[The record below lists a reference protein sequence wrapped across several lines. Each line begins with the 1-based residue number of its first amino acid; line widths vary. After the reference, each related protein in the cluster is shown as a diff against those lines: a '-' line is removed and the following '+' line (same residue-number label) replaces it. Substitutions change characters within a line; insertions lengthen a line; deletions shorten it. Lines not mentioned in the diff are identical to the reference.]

1 MRKLKSSF
9 GDTTINVVRH
19 VILKNFWEY
28 YVTDRDCGN
37 VDLVEALVIGFE
49 TEIGDVYLP
58 EIRPYII
65 SETRDLNEVM
75 PAPNWE
81 WIDEPKERK

>member
-37 VDLVEALVIGFE
+37 VDLSS
-49 TEIGDVYLP
+49 
-58 EIRPYII
+58 I
-65 SETRDLNEVM
+65 STSAKRINAKVLAIAKAEGE
-75 PAPNWE
+75 
-81 WIDEPKERK
+81 KK